1 MRISM
6 DLELQDTPGQLV
18 HVLTP
23 ISDLGG
29 NITSVVHHHDKKT
42 FRNTIPVFVVFEIEE
57 KRLDDLRER
66 LERSDVTIVRM
77 GKIRL
82 HEAVSVLLI
91 GHVIHT
97 DLTDTIDHIDRT
109 GYAEVQDLS
118 LAMPE
123 IDGPSSAVITIS
135 ATGTTELKKAIK
147 ILQDTAQSKDLLM
160 IEPIGDRLSM
170 GGQ

>member
-6 DLELQDTPGQLV
+6 DLELKDTPGQLV

-29 NITSVVHHHDKKT
+29 NIISVIHHHDEKT
-42 FRNTIPVFVVFEIEE
+42 FRNTIPVFVVVEMEE
-57 KRLDDLRER
+57 KRLDDLRKR
-66 LERSDVTIVRM
+66 LERSGATIVRM

-82 HEAVSVLLI
+82 REAVSILLI
-91 GHVIHT
+91 GHIIHT
-97 DLTDTIDHIDRT
+97 DLTDTIDLIDRT

-135 ATGTTELKKAIK
+135 ATGTTELKKAVE
-147 ILQDTAQSKDLLM
+147 ILRGAAQKKDLLM
-160 IEPIGDRLSM
+160 IEPIGDRLGA
-170 GGQ
+170 GG

>member
-6 DLELQDTPGQLV
+6 DLELKDTPGQLV

-29 NITSVVHHHDKKT
+29 NIISVIHHHDEKT
-42 FRNTIPVFVVFEIEE
+42 FRNTIPVFVVFEMEE
-57 KRLDDLRER
+57 KRLDDLRKR
-66 LERSDVTIVRM
+66 LEGSGATIVRV
-77 GKIRL
+77 GEIRL
-82 HEAVSVLLI
+82 REAVSVLLI
-91 GHVIHT
+91 GHIIHT
-97 DLTDTIDHIDRT
+97 DLTDTIDRIDRT

-135 ATGTTELKKAIK
+135 ATGTTELKKAIE
-147 ILQDTAQSKDLLM
+147 ILRSAAQKKDLLM
-160 IEPIGDRLSM
+160 IEPIGDRRGA
-170 GGQ
+170 GG

>member
-6 DLELQDTPGQLV
+6 DLELKDTPGQLV

-29 NITSVVHHHDKKT
+29 NIMSVIHHHDEKT
-42 FRNTIPVFVVFEIEE
+42 FRNTIPVFVVFEMEE
-57 KRLDDLRER
+57 KKLDELRGR

-77 GKIRL
+77 GKLRL
-82 HEAVSVLLI
+82 RETVSILLI

-123 IDGPSSAVITIS
+123 IDGPSSAVITVS
-135 ATGTTELKKAIK
+135 ATGTGELKKAVE
-147 ILQDTAQSKDLLM
+147 ILKGVTEKKDLLM
-160 IEPIGDRLSM
+160 IEPIGDRL
-170 GGQ
+170 GAGDR

>member
-6 DLELQDTPGQLV
+6 DLELKDTPGQLV

-29 NITSVVHHHDKKT
+29 NIMSVIHHHDEKT
-42 FRNTIPVFVVFEIEE
+42 FRNTIPVFVVFEMEE

-66 LERSDVTIVRM
+66 LEGSGATIVRM

-82 HEAVSVLLI
+82 REAVSILLI

-123 IDGPSSAVITIS
+123 INGPSSAVITIS
-135 ATGTTELKKAIK
+135 ATGTTELKKAVE
-147 ILQDTAQSKDLLM
+147 ILRGAAQKKDLLM
-160 IEPIGDRLSM
+160 IEPIGDRLGA

>member
-6 DLELQDTPGQLV
+6 DLELKDTPGQLV
-18 HVLTP
+18 HVLAP

-29 NITSVVHHHDKKT
+29 NIISVIHHHDEKT
-42 FRNTIPVFVVFEIEE
+42 FRNTIPVFVVFEMEE
-57 KRLDDLRER
+57 KRLDDLRKK
-66 LERSDVTIVRM
+66 LEGSGATIVRM

-82 HEAVSVLLI
+82 REAVSILLI
-91 GHVIHT
+91 GHIIHT

-135 ATGTTELKKAIK
+135 ATGTTELKKAVG
-147 ILQDTAQSKDLLM
+147 ILRGAAQKKDLLM
-160 IEPIGDRLSM
+160 IEPIGDRLGA

>member
-6 DLELQDTPGQLV
+6 DLELKDTPGQLV

-29 NITSVVHHHDKKT
+29 NIMSVIHHHDEKT
-42 FRNTIPVFVVFEIEE
+42 FRNTIPVFVVFEMEE
-57 KRLDDLRER
+57 KRLDELREK
-66 LERSDVTIVRM
+66 LERSDVAIVRM
-77 GKIRL
+77 GKMRL
-82 HEAVSVLLI
+82 REAVSILLI

-135 ATGTTELKKAIK
+135 ATGTKELIKAVE
-147 ILQDTAQSKDLLM
+147 ILRGAAQKKDLLM
-160 IEPIGDRLSM
+160 IEPLGDRPGA

>member
-6 DLELQDTPGQLV
+6 DLELKDTPGQLV

-29 NITSVVHHHDKKT
+29 NVISVIHHHDEKT
-42 FRNTIPVFVVFEIEE
+42 FRNTIPVFVVFEMEE
-57 KRLDDLRER
+57 KRLDDLRKR
-66 LERSDVTIVRM
+66 LEGSGATIVRM

-82 HEAVSVLLI
+82 REAVSILLI
-91 GHVIHT
+91 GHIIHT
-97 DLTDTIDHIDRT
+97 DLTDTIDQIDRT

-135 ATGTTELKKAIK
+135 ATGTTELKKAVE
-147 ILQDTAQSKDLLM
+147 ILRGAVQKKDLLM
-160 IEPIGDRLSM
+160 IEPIGDRLGA
-170 GGQ
+170 GG

>member
-6 DLELQDTPGQLV
+6 DLELKDTPGQLV

-29 NITSVVHHHDKKT
+29 NIISVIHHHDEKT
-42 FRNTIPVFVVFEIEE
+42 FRNTIPVFVVFEMEE
-57 KRLDDLRER
+57 KKLDDLRKR
-66 LERSDVTIVRM
+66 LEGSGATIVRM

-82 HEAVSVLLI
+82 REAVSILLI
-91 GHVIHT
+91 GHIIHT
-97 DLTDTIDHIDRT
+97 DLTDTIDQIDRT

-135 ATGTTELKKAIK
+135 ATGTTELKRAVE
-147 ILQDTAQSKDLLM
+147 ILRGAAQKKDLLM
-160 IEPIGDRLSM
+160 IEPLGDRLGA
-170 GGQ
+170 GG

>member
-6 DLELQDTPGQLV
+6 DLELKDTPGQLV

-29 NITSVVHHHDKKT
+29 NIMSVIHHHDEKT
-42 FRNTIPVFVVFEIEE
+42 FRNTIPVFVVFEMEE
-57 KRLDDLRER
+57 KKLDDLRGT

-82 HEAVSVLLI
+82 RETVSILLI

-123 IDGPSSAVITIS
+123 IDGPSSAVITVS
-135 ATGTTELKKAIK
+135 ATGTGELKKAVE
-147 ILQDTAQSKDLLM
+147 ILKGVTEKKDLLM
-160 IEPIGDRLSM
+160 IEPIGDRLGV
-170 GGQ
+170 GGR